1 MTGVTSDVPARA
13 IGSSL
18 ARPRARF
25 DGTLV
30 VDSVAARESLAVLG
44 RHPRLSFDTEGDGLF
59 RYRTRLCM
67 MQLGCSE
74 HVALVDTLAFDAL
87 PLFADLLGEQGPEKI
102 VHDASFDARVLFAQ
116 GVRLGRVFDTAVAAR
131 FLGLKSTGL
140 SSLLAAFFQL
150 DLPKDKQQADWGLRP
165 LDEEAVRYLVD
176 DVYHLEALSD
186 LLLSRVRAL
195 DIEPEVRVECA
206 YVLSEAQR
214 PVVEVAPW
222 TRLKGALARPPEE
235 RARLRELFA
244 ERESLARELDVP
256 PGRLIPNE
264 VLSRLGER
272 AEVEEA
278 YLAASLGHQGRACTR
293 SASGAPSSAHAGFPT
308 HPKKSF
314 VARTAA
320 RSAPA
325 ELERRKTRKRLLTD
339 LRAKE
344 AVARGVDPQVV
355 LPGHC
360 LNDIVD
366 LGAVDLEALRGISGF
381 GECRLERYGQR
392 MVAELT
398 ANWPR

>member
-1 MTGVTSDVPARA
+1 MTADVPARA
-13 IGSSL
+13 IGGTMIVDS
-18 ARPRARF
+18 ARAR
-25 DGTLV
+25 
-30 VDSVAARESLAVLG
+30 ASLAVLAK
-44 RHPRLSFDTEGDGLF
+44 HPRLSFDTEGDGLF

-74 HVALVDTLAFDAL
+74 QVALVDTLAFDAL
-87 PLFADLLGEQGPEKI
+87 PLFAELLGEQGPEKI

-116 GVRLGRVFDTAVAAR
+116 GVKLGRVFDTAVAAR

-140 SSLLAAFFQL
+140 SSLLGAFFQIE
-150 DLPKDKQQADWGLRP
+150 LPKEKQQADWGMRP
-165 LDEEAVRYLVD
+165 LDDEALRYLVD

-186 LLLSRVRAL
+186 VLLSRVRAL
-195 DIEPEVRVECA
+195 DIEPEVRAECA
-206 YVLSEAQR
+206 YVLSEAQQ
-214 PVVEVAPW
+214 PVAEVPPW
-222 TRLKGALARPPEE
+222 TRLKGALTRPPEE

-264 VLSRLGER
+264 VLSKLGER

-278 YLAASLGHQGRACTR
+278 SLLRLLGGK
-293 SASGAPSSAHAGFPT
+293 GAPHAGRF
-308 HPKKSF
+308 
-314 VARTAA
+314 RAA
-320 RSAPA
+320 LERSRGLSDAPEDEVRSQTSRPMSPA

-344 AVARGVDPQVV
+344 AASRGVDPQVV

-366 LGAVDLEALRGISGF
+366 LGAIDLDALRSIAGF
-381 GECRLERYGQR
+381 GECRLSRYGPR
-392 MVAELT
+392 LVAELT
-398 ANWPR
+398 ASWPR